1 VAIVITILF
10 GTIHQHLSKILQEG
24 CILSRELDL
33 ETVQYS
39 DAVREVKGNENTS
52 FAYPLELG

>member
-1 VAIVITILF
+1 MVITILF

-24 CILSRELDL
+24 CSLSRESNL

-52 FAYPLELG
+52 FGNPLELG